1 MSASRPQHTYAPAMA
16 RHAMTRT
23 AAHALAAATLG
34 VALVACGDGDTDAE
48 VLVED
53 PAATSTAS
61 SAAAPEGSDSGL
73 PACAEIWVA
82 GQDLPQKYA
91 GCDEGGTEVAA
102 DEQMCSYGLPIV
114 TYADTYYAVP
124 GAVVNEVPALS
135 SSQQYQRALKNCQ
148 A

>member
-1 MSASRPQHTYAPAMA
+1 MLVDMA
-16 RHAMTRT
+16 RPKMTRT
-23 AAHALAAATLG
+23 ASSVLAVGTLC
-34 VALVACGDGDTDAE
+34 VALVGCGDEGTDPD
-48 VLVED
+48 VLVQD
-53 PAATSTAS
+53 PASTTS
-61 SAAAPEGSDSGL
+61 SAAVTSEAPGSGL
-73 PACAEIWVA
+73 PACSEIWVA
-82 GQDLPQKYA
+82 GQDLPKKYA
-91 GCDEGGTEVAA
+91 GCDEDGTAVSA

>member
-1 MSASRPQHTYAPAMA
+1 MLLDMA
-16 RHAMTRT
+16 RPKMTRT
-23 AAHALAAATLG
+23 AGSVLAAGTLCI
-34 VALVACGDGDTDAE
+34 ALVGCGDEGQESDF
-48 VLVED
+48 LVDD
-53 PAATSTAS
+53 PAASSTGS
-61 SAAAPEGSDSGL
+61 SAVAPEGPDSGL
-73 PACAEIWVA
+73 PACDEIWVA

-91 GCDEGGTEVAA
+91 GCDEDGTEVSA

-135 SSQQYQRALKNCQ
+135 SSQQYKRALKNCQ